1 MAGQK
6 PQKTRECVVLDIDTQ
21 ADFLDVGGACPARN
35 LGTLIPALRKAVA
48 WVKRNHAPVISS
60 LDTHHIDEIPHEGF
74 PPHCCEGTIGQQKLL
89 FTLLAARTCVAADN
103 TLNISTDLFRKYQ
116 QVIFRKR
123 TRDLF
128 NNPKADRFLTQVR
141 ASEYILLGVG
151 VEYSIK
157 AVALGLIARD
167 RRVTVVTDCCGY
179 WNEDDAE
186 MSFRQMEAKGV
197 TLITVDQLGMRR
209 LRRTVRYPVKSDD
222 STLMGQILPAA
233 LTRRAAS
240 GTVIRHR

>member
-1 MAGQK
+1 
-6 PQKTRECVVLDIDTQ
+6 
-21 ADFLDVGGACPARN
+21 
-35 LGTLIPALRKAVA
+35 
-48 WVKRNHAPVISS
+48 VISS
-60 LDTHHIDEIPHEGF
+60 LDSHHIDEIPHEGF

-89 FTLLAARTCVAADN
+89 CTLMAARTCVAADN
-103 TLNISTDLFRKYQ
+103 TLNISTDLFREFQ

-128 NNPKADRFLTQVR
+128 NNPKADRFLTQVK
-141 ASEYILLGVG
+141 ANEYILFGVG

-167 RRVTVVTDCCGY
+167 RRVTVVTDSCGF
-179 WNEDDAE
+179 WNEGEAE

-197 TLITVDQLGMRR
+197 TLISADQLAMRR
-209 LRRTVRYPVKSDD
+209 LRRTTRYPVKSDD
-222 STLMGQILPAA
+222 SSLMGQVVPPV

-240 GTVIRHR
+240 GTVSRHR